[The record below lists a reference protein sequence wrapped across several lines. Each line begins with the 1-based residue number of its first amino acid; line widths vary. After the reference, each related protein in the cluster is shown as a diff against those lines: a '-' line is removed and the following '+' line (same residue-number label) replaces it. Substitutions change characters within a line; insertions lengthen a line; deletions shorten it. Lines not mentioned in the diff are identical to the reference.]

1 MSEGVSIA
9 GFVRNSA
16 SLVKLSHSIFALPF
30 ALLSLLVTTGGRPSM
45 RLLGLVVVAVVCAR
59 TAAMAWNRWA
69 DRHIDAAN
77 PRTVGREIPRG
88 AMSASSVLALA
99 LGSSAAFLAACW
111 LLGPVCLAMAVPVLG
126 WLLLYSHAKRFTWL
140 CHLWLGIALGL
151 SPVAA
156 AVAAGGSLAAAW
168 GAPALLGAAVALWV
182 AGFDVLYAC
191 QDEAFDRA
199 AGLHSIPAVFG
210 ARSARWASRLL
221 HLGAFVL
228 FAAYG
233 SAAGLGVA
241 WAGGLVL
248 AGGLLGWQHW
258 LLRGGDLARIDAA
271 FFTANGLLSAAMF
284 AAGCLDLYAG

>member
-1 MSEGVSIA
+1 MSEGATIA

-16 SLVKLSHSIFALPF
+16 SLVKLSHSVFALPF
-30 ALLSLLVTTGGRPSM
+30 ALLSLLVATGGRPSL

-99 LGSSAAFLAACW
+99 LGSSAAFLTTCW

-156 AVAAGGSLAAAW
+156 AVAASGSLASAW

-199 AGLHSIPAVFG
+199 SGLHSIPAVFG
-210 ARSARWASRLL
+210 ARAARWGSRLL

-233 SAAGLGVA
+233 SAAGLGVG

-271 FFTANGLLSAAMF
+271 VFTANGLLSAAMV
-284 AAGCLDLYAG
+284 AAGCIDLYAG